1 MRVVGYVRDTPDPS
15 EAEPAFA
22 QAERVRRWINDSGHQ
37 LVAICQDVRT
47 AGRHLG
53 RDGYRAMMGIVTSGE
68 AQAVLLP
75 SLEAL
80 SPDKVT
86 QEIMLW
92 DLRARGVSVISTS
105 EDDLAQ
111 LSDPPADSLRILIR
125 DVLAKV
131 GTHVEMIGS
140 SAIPMMAEAIPEL
153 PAAQAPLPQP
163 APEDAID
170 ETDVVIEL
178 IPPGANTDPFKKGQV
193 TPAL

>member
-1 MRVVGYVRDTPDPS
+1 MRVVGYVRDSPDPA

-22 QAERVRRWINDSGHQ
+22 QQERVRRWISDSGHQ

-47 AGRHLG
+47 PGRPLG
-53 RDGYRAMMGIVTSGE
+53 RDGYRAMIGIIGTGE

-75 SLEAL
+75 FLDAL

-92 DLRARGVSVISTS
+92 DLRSRGVAVLSAS
-105 EDDLAQ
+105 EADLAQ
-111 LSDPPADSLRILIR
+111 LKDPPEDSLRILVR

-131 GTHVEMIGS
+131 GTHVEMVGG
-140 SAIPMMAEAIPEL
+140 AALAVTTEPQPQL
-153 PAAQAPLPQP
+153 PAIERIEPDY
-163 APEDAID
+163 ED
-170 ETDVVIEL
+170 EGDVVVEL
-178 IPPGANTDPFKKGQV
+178 IPPVASESFEAGRI